1 MWAKGPQGPHGPARA
16 PIIVFL
22 RHTFLRHTFRFYCFA
37 KRKTYV
43 LTSRSAAP
51 KEQKRTACFR
61 CLNFD
66 FALQLLPMATA
77 NPQEFWDLMVTV
89 ATRLRV
95 GSGPAERSHIIGQH
109 LKPLNSRGVAIDAQA
124 LAATTYRLQN
134 VRQADE
140 LTSRVRSDI
149 MTKQGSKPSDLRG
162 VLRGQR
168 IGVGGEIEVT
178 HRRCGRRSKSDCAVM
193 LTWACSGRLMGA
205 TV

>member
-1 MWAKGPQGPHGPARA
+1 MNICLHIKLGSRARRGPKGQQWPQGPARV

-43 LTSRSAAP
+43 LTSRSAVP
-51 KEQKRTACFR
+51 KEQKRTDCFR

-66 FALQLLPMATA
+66 FTLQLLPMATA

-89 ATRLRV
+89 VTRLRV

-149 MTKQGSKPSDLRG
+149 MTKQGLKPSDLRG
-162 VLRGQR
+162 FLRGQR
-168 IGVGGEIEVT
+168 IGVGG
-178 HRRCGRRSKSDCAVM
+178 GKSK
-193 LTWACSGRLMGA
+193 
-205 TV
+205 